1 MSLGSRD
8 GVPPASGGGGAS
20 PPAVPTARRG
30 RRLGKKGVR
39 VAVVGIVIVLAVL
52 IGYLGS
58 APQPDRLPSQ
68 VIAQGS
74 SLLGQDVRVR
84 GIVTSWDPDNNTF
97 LLWDTNTTGQ
107 GLPVVYT
114 DPLPHEIRTGKEAVV
129 LGVLR
134 GSPGGYYVEVKEIIV
149 GHPK

>member
-8 GVPPASGGGGAS
+8 SV
-20 PPAVPTARRG
+20 PPAVPAARRG

-97 LLWDTNTTGQ
+97 FLWDTNTTG
-107 GLPVVYT
+107 GLPVVYD

-134 GSPGGYYVEVKEIIV
+134 GSPGNYFIEVKEIIV